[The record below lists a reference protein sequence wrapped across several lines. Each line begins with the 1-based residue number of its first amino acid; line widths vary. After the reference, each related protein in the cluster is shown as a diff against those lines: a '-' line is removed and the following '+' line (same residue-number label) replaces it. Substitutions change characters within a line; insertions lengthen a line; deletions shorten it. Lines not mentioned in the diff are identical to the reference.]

1 MRELTEEEVAEHVL
15 NINRD
20 GFSIMENVIDPDLLA
35 RISIELERL
44 QTMRPGGD
52 IPPAPFTG
60 HVTRRWFDLLNDGE
74 VWQDV
79 AVHAWVLKVLR
90 EVLGEGFLLSTMGT
104 AIVGPGEPQ
113 QLIHDDDSVYNFP
126 RPHPNLVCNTMWAL
140 TDFTEEIGAT
150 RVVRGSNQFSEDPD
164 YEKEYGTEPLLMPAG
179 SIAFVVGSCYH
190 GAGANRSE
198 EDRVA
203 LTINYC
209 NGVMRQQE
217 NLMLAIHPARMMSF
231 STELQDLLGF
241 KRSQGT
247 GHIFAQDPR
256 IEMERHYGD
265 LASEDPY
272 LNNRNAL
279 HEERIG
285 VEYFSDHE

>member
-1 MRELTEEEVAEHVL
+1 MRDLSDREVAEHVA

-20 GFSIMENVIDPDLLA
+20 GFSIMENAIDTNLMA
-35 RISIELERL
+35 RIQVELETL
-44 QTMRPGGD
+44 QDKRPGGD

-60 HVTRRWFDLLNDGE
+60 HVTRRWFDLLNDGD

-79 AVHAWVLKVLR
+79 AVHPWVLSVLP
-90 EVLGEGFLLSTMGT
+90 EILGEGFLLSTMGT
-104 AIVGPGEPQ
+104 AVVGPGEPQ

-140 TDFTEEIGAT
+140 TDFTEETGAT
-150 RVVRGSNQFSEDPD
+150 RVVRGSNQFTEDPD
-164 YEKEYGTEPLLMPAG
+164 YEQTYETEPLLMPAG
-179 SIAFVVGSCYH
+179 SIAFVLGSCYH
-190 GAGANRSE
+190 GAGANRSD

-231 STELQDLLGF
+231 PAALQDILGF
-241 KRSQGT
+241 KQSQGA

-256 IEMERHYGD
+256 LEMQRHYGELENEDSYLARRND
-265 LASEDPY
+265 LHA
-272 LNNRNAL
+272 
-279 HEERIG
+279 ERTG
-285 VEYFSDHE
+285 MTPD